1 MAISTVLSII
11 SEFFW
16 LIIFTPSQTL
26 VEQAKKILEPPEVPA
41 VESVDPAVEKSTDV
55 AVPLETAS
63 PKEEPKVENT
73 VQKQSDNVDPDVPM
87 TETSEP
93 ASEQLEKEKVKQ
105 IKEIRARQLLEA
117 MGVAQ

>member
-1 MAISTVLSII
+1 MANN
-11 SEFFW
+11 
-16 LIIFTPSQTL
+16 FTPSQTL

-41 VESVDPAVEKSTDV
+41 VEPVDPAVEKSTDV
-55 AVPLETAS
+55 AAPLETAS

-73 VQKQSDNVDPDVPM
+73 AQKQSDNVDPDVPM

-93 ASEQLEKEKVKQ
+93 ASEQLEKERVKQ